1 MGCYGLSESVNQLT
15 DDILNSYALHMFV
28 YNPII
33 AAMIVTFVTMAIYQL
48 SKRKNNDDIIRI
60 YIISAFV
67 NVCYL
72 FFHIEAMKR
81 KLASSSVTEEMFTD
95 VRNEGDLEVSKG
107 FEIDD
112 IKQSAS

>member
-1 MGCYGLSESVNQLT
+1 MGCYGLSESINQLT
-15 DDILNSYALHMFV
+15 DDVLNSYALHMFV

-48 SKRKNNDDIIRI
+48 SKKKNNDDVIRI
-60 YIISAFV
+60 YVMATFV

-81 KLASSSVTEEMFTD
+81 KLSSVSSTEAMFTD
-95 VRNEGDLEVSKG
+95 VRNEGDLDVSNG
-107 FEIDD
+107 FEIEQ
-112 IKQSAS
+112 QSTS

>member
-1 MGCYGLSESVNQLT
+1 MGYYNLSESVNQLT
-15 DDILNSYALHMFV
+15 DDILNSYAMHMFV

-33 AAMIVTFVTMAIYQL
+33 AAMIVTFVTMMIYQL
-48 SKRKNNDDIIRI
+48 SKKDMARI
-60 YIISAFV
+60 YVMATFI

-81 KLASSSVTEEMFTD
+81 KLSTTSSTVTESMFID

-107 FEIDD
+107 FEIDQ
-112 IKQSAS
+112 QSAS